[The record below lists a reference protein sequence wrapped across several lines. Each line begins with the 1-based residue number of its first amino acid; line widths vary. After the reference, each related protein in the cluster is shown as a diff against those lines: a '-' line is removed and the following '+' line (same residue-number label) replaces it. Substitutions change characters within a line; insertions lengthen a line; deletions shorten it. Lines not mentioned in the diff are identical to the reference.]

1 MNYDALKELLGML
14 ENYGANVE
22 TIEINSYCVYVY
34 FESENKTHYEYF
46 MNLWNCDMHDSN
58 DSYVLFHLS

>member
-22 TIEINSYCVYVY
+22 TIEINSYCANVY
-34 FESENKTHYEYF
+34 FESENKEKYEYF
-46 MNLWNCDMHDSN
+46 MDLWNCDMHYSN
-58 DSYVLFHLS
+58 DSYVRFYF